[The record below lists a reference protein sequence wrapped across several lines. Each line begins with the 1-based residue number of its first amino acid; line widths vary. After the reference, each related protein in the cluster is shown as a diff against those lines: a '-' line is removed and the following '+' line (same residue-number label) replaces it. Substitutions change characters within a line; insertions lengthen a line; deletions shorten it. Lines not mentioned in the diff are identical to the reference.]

1 LNLYASRELSEGISY
16 SPDTLW
22 QREFEAGFEYEETE
36 DQFEAIEDVKR
47 DMEAPKPMD
56 RLVCGDVG
64 YGKTEVA
71 IRAAFK
77 SIMDG
82 KQAAVL
88 VPTTVL
94 AQQHLQ
100 TFTQRMKT
108 YPVSIES
115 LSRFRSKTEQ
125 KKIIENLKKGKVDII
140 IGTHRLLQKDVKYN
154 DLGLL
159 IIDEEHRFGVKD
171 KEKIKEIKKN
181 VDVLTLTATPI
192 PRTLH
197 MALSQIRNLSIIDTP
212 PENRLPIHTVVAKFN
227 KKIIKEAIEKE
238 LERDGQVYFIHNR
251 VQNIDNIARLIS
263 DLVPNA
269 RIAVAHGQMKERHL
283 EKVMINFLSGVYD
296 VLVCSTIIES
306 GIDIPSVN
314 TIIIN
319 RADTFGL
326 AQLYQLRGRVGRDK
340 YQAHAYLI
348 IPGHKLIT
356 ETARKRLAIIQE
368 MTQLGSGF
376 RIATHDLEIRG
387 AGNILGEQQHG
398 HMNAIGYD
406 LYIQLLSK
414 TIEELKGN
422 ITNGDF
428 VSHIDIAT
436 GAKIPEFYISG
447 DNQRLMM
454 YKKISMSRNIEDLT
468 DLRQEFADR
477 FGNIPDEV
485 IQLLRIA
492 ELKIRAQKLMI
503 KEISRVENSLKF
515 SFDNDTPIDPEKMVK
530 LIHRF
535 PKRVRFI
542 SQNEVLYDLP
552 LKVTFDIVD
561 QVKGVLNL
569 LD

>member
-1 LNLYASRELSEGISY
+1 
-16 SPDTLW
+16 
-22 QREFEAGFEYEETE
+22 
-36 DQFEAIEDVKR
+36 
-47 DMEAPKPMD
+47 
-56 RLVCGDVG
+56 
-64 YGKTEVA
+64 
-71 IRAAFK
+71 
-77 SIMDG
+77 MDG

-94 AQQHLQ
+94 AQQHYQ
-100 TFTQRMKT
+100 TFTERMKT
-108 YPVSIES
+108 YPINIEM
-115 LSRFRSKTEQ
+115 LSRFRSKAEQ
-125 KKIIENLKKGKVDII
+125 KKITDNLTKGRLDII
-140 IGTHRLLQKDVKYN
+140 IGTHRLLQKDVDFT

-159 IIDEEHRFGVKD
+159 IVDEEHRFGVKD
-171 KEKIKEIKKN
+171 KEKIKELKKN

-212 PENRLPIHTVVAKFN
+212 PENRLPIHTVVTKFE

-238 LERDGQVYFIHNR
+238 LKRGGQVYFIHNR
-251 VQNIDNIARLIS
+251 VQSIDNIARMIS
-263 DLVPNA
+263 ELVPDA
-269 RIAVAHGQMKERHL
+269 RIAVAHGQMKENQL
-283 EKVMINFLSGVYD
+283 EKVMIKFLSGFFD
-296 VLVCSTIIES
+296 ILVCSTIIES

-340 YQAHAYLI
+340 YQAHAYLL

-387 AGNILGEQQHG
+387 AGNILGAEQHG
-398 HMNAIGYD
+398 HMNSIGYD
-406 LYIQLLSK
+406 LYIQLLERS
-414 TIEELKGN
+414 IEELKGN
-422 ITNGDF
+422 IKNGAF

-436 GAKIPEFYISG
+436 GAKIPEYYITD

-454 YKKISMSRNIEDLT
+454 YKKVSMSRSLDDLT
-468 DLRQEFADR
+468 NLRQEFADR
-477 FGNIPDEV
+477 FGSLPDDV
-485 IQLLRIA
+485 IELLRIA
-492 ELKIRAQKLMI
+492 ELRIRAQDLMI
-503 KEISRVENSLKF
+503 KEVSRVESSLKF
-515 SFDNDTPIDPEKMVK
+515 TFDNDTPIDPEKMVK

-535 PKRVRFI
+535 PKQVRFL

-552 LKVTFDIVD
+552 FKGKYDIVD
-561 QVKGVLNL
+561 QVKAVLNL
-569 LD
+569 LG